1 MRQFRSI
8 SLNLIYFL
16 NILLLFLLVFEDKV
30 QVPVFLQVAGRM
42 HPLLLHFPIALLFI
56 GLFIEWF
63 IVRKQPDN
71 ESLREVTHFIFNL
84 LAVCAAL
91 TALFGF
97 FLYKEGGYQGEAVV
111 WHKWTGVVVS
121 VLAGLLVWMKDK
133 APTFYFPTLLISAVA
148 ITVTGHLGA
157 ELTHGEGFLTEP
169 YRKQAQNRVV
179 LIDNPDSAVVFR
191 DVIQPIL
198 NEKCSSCHNTNKAKG
213 DLILT
218 DYTAVMKGGENK
230 DCLVPGDAAKSLLY
244 KYALLPMEDSLHM
257 PPKGKQQLEK
267 EEIRLIGWWINSG
280 AKEQEKYVNLPKTDS
295 IHPIIASLFKPKTGL
310 DLLQIAFADQEKVK
324 TLNNPYRT
332 VQQLSASKPYI
343 AVFTGSRN
351 NFTTQ
356 DLEELKELR
365 EQVVSIDVGNAKLKD
380 QDLKALQQFPH
391 LQKLHLQNNPISDA
405 GVKQLSGLTY
415 LESINLSGTNITSQ
429 TLNDLSGWKNL
440 KKIFL
445 YNTGVSEEQIAK
457 LKEKNPQLEVYNT
470 TLDLSDSI
478 YEAALSTPQCKIDSA
493 FFHRRATVEVK
504 LGRGNVKYYYT
515 VDGSEPTDQSILYTS
530 PFEIDSSVQL
540 KIMAAM
546 KGWKDSPIA
555 TYSLMKI
562 GPKPDKVALETKPDR
577 KYKLPLDS
585 MLVDEKSG
593 SLYRYDKEY
602 LSFPVEDLQAS
613 FMYAKPLELSQVSLS
628 YLEDV
633 ENGMMPPQYM
643 EVWGGSSKKDM
654 KKLGMVKVEDYP
666 EAVRPAA
673 KYVLIVNLPKQ
684 PVSYIRIFAKNNSS
698 FPEWHSLKK
707 DKDAKPRLQIDEV
720 SLE

>member
-8 SLNLIYFL
+8 SLNLVYFL

-63 IVRKQPDN
+63 IVRKQPSN
-71 ESLREVTHFIFNL
+71 QSLADVTYFIFNL

-97 FLYKEGGYQGEAVV
+97 FLYKEGGYQGEAVN
-111 WHKWTGVVVS
+111 WHKWTGVLVS

-133 APTFYFPTLLISAVA
+133 TPSFYFPTLLVSAVA
-148 ITVTGHLGA
+148 ITITGHLGA

-169 YRKQAQNRVV
+169 YRKQVQNKIV
-179 LIDNPDSAVVFR
+179 LIDNPDSAIVFR

-198 NEKCSSCHNTNKAKG
+198 NEKCSSCHNSNKAKG

-218 DYTAVMKGGENK
+218 DYTALTKGGENK
-230 DCLVPGDAAKSLLY
+230 DCLVPGNASKSLLY
-244 KYALLPMEDSLHM
+244 KYALLPMDDSLHM

-267 EEIRLIGWWINSG
+267 DEIALIGWWINSG
-280 AKEQEKYVNLPKTDS
+280 AKETEKYVNLPKTDT
-295 IHPIIASLFKPKTGL
+295 IHPIMASLFKPRKGL
-310 DLLQIAFADQEKVK
+310 DLLQIAFADQDKVK
-324 TLNNPYRT
+324 ALNNPYRT
-332 VQQLSASKPYI
+332 VQQLSAAKPYI

-391 LQKLHLQNNPISDA
+391 LQKLHLQNNPISDE
-405 GVKQLSGLTY
+405 GIKQLSKLTY
-415 LESINLSGTNITSQ
+415 LESINLSGTKITSQ
-429 TLNDLSGWKNL
+429 TLTDLSEWKNL
-440 KKIFL
+440 KKLFL
-445 YNTGVSEEQIAK
+445 YNTGVSEEQITK
-457 LKEKNPQLEVYNT
+457 LKERKPELEVYNT
-470 TLDLSDSI
+470 SLDLSDTI
-478 YEAALSTPQCKIDSA
+478 YTAALSTPQCKIDSA
-493 FFHRRATVEVK
+493 FFHRQALVEVK

-515 VDGSEPTDQSILYTS
+515 LDGSEPTPTSTLYTK
-530 PFEIDSSVQL
+530 PFAIDSSVQL
-540 KIMAAM
+540 KIKAAM
-546 KGWKDSPIA
+546 KGWKDSPVA
-555 TYSLMKI
+555 TYSLLKI
-562 GPKPDKVALETKPDR
+562 GPRPDKVTLETKPDTR
-577 KYKLPLDS
+577 QKMPLDS

-602 LSFPVEDLQAS
+602 LSFLASDLQAN
-613 FMYAKPLELSQVSLS
+613 FTYAKPRELSQVTLS

-633 ENGMMPPQYM
+633 ENGMMPPHYL
-643 EVWGGSSKKDM
+643 EVWGGTGKHDL
-654 KKLGMVKVEDYP
+654 KKLGVTKVENYP
-666 EAVRPAA
+666 NAIRPAA
-673 KYVLIVNLPKQ
+673 KYVLMVEFPKQ
-684 PVSYIRIFAKNNSS
+684 AISYVRMVAKNSPT
-698 FPEWHSLKK
+698 FPDWHSLKK
-707 DKDAKPRLQIDEV
+707 DTKPRILIDEV